1 MTLLDFTIEF
11 QTGTPD
17 LTEDLRT
24 EAEDR
29 LRDLASD
36 HNDLTGAAVA
46 VTEPSQGDS
55 YIYEAR
61 VVVYKRPKNLAVVEK
76 DTTVEGALKN
86 ALSAMERQVRDERE
100 KRGKPWKRTDIPGTP
115 ASSG

>member
-11 QTGTPD
+11 QTGTSD

-29 LRDLASD
+29 LRALASD

-61 VVVYKRPKNLAVVEK
+61 VVVYKRPKNLAAVEK
-76 DTTVEGALKN
+76 DDTVEGALKG
-86 ALSAMERQVRDERE
+86 ALAAMERQVREERE
-100 KRGKPWKRTDIPGTP
+100 KRGEPWKRPDLPGNP
-115 ASSG
+115 A

>member
-11 QTGTPD
+11 QTGTSD
-17 LTEDLRT
+17 LTEDLRI

-29 LRDLASD
+29 LRELASD

-61 VVVYKRPKNLAVVEK
+61 VVVYKRPKNLASVEK
-76 DTTVEGALKN
+76 DDTVEGALN
-86 ALSAMERQVRDERE
+86 GALSAMERQVREERE
-100 KRGKPWKRTDIPGTP
+100 KRGEPWKRSDLPGNP
-115 ASSG
+115 A